1 MARPLTKP
9 EHAQSIRDGLLD
21 VAQELFEAGGVAAMS
36 LRAISSRYGC
46 SSMKTY
52 SYFSSKADIVD
63 ALRIRAYRWLE
74 EELRTA
80 AGSKVDP
87 AEALRGVTFAYF
99 DAARTRPRMYELL
112 YSPHGEKDETHAEL
126 LAAKIGALGVCQS
139 AIEAVADL
147 PEYTLKFE
155 PRKAAHLFWIAAHG
169 LVSLKDGG
177 FLVVGYEADEILPTL
192 YEATISGIFE
202 RNGPRPLHRS

>member
-9 EHAQSIRDGLLD
+9 EQVQSIRDGLLD
-21 VAQELFEAGGVAAMS
+21 VAQQLFEVGGLAAMS
-36 LRAISSRYGC
+36 FRAISGRYGC
-46 SSMKTY
+46 SSMKAY

-63 ALRIRAYRWLE
+63 ALRIRAYHWLE
-74 EELRTA
+74 RELARA
-80 AGSKVDP
+80 AQSNADP
-87 AEALRGVTFAYF
+87 VEALRGVTFTYF
-99 DAARTRPRMYELL
+99 DAARARPRMYELL
-112 YSPHGEKDETHAEL
+112 YTPHGEKDETHPDL
-126 LAAKIGALGVCQS
+126 MAAKVGALGVCQN

-169 LVSLKDGG
+169 LVSLQDGG

-192 YEATISGIFE
+192 HETTINGIFE
-202 RNGPRPLHRS
+202 RRTL